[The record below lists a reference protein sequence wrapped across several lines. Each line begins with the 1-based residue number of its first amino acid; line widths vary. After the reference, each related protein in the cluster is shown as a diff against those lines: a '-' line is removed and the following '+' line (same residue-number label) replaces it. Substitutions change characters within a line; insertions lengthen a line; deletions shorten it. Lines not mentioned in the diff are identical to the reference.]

1 MDIVCNH
8 CNGKFKVADDKIP
21 AGKTVS
27 IPCPKCKHKLS
38 IGTDEKPKTDAPKK
52 DVGTG
57 DDHSYDASDKPFDFV
72 EEEGKTALVCE
83 ADDVVKSGLQ
93 AALENLEYHVT
104 EAKDTRDAL
113 RKMRYHVYDLV
124 MVNESFDT
132 LDSDQ
137 SGILGYLERL
147 PMEIRRRIF
156 VTLISQ
162 RYRTMDK
169 MMTFNKSVNL
179 ILNTKNIE
187 DTEKIL
193 PHRITDNDFFYR
205 VLNESMSKAGRM

>member
-1 MDIVCNH
+1 
-8 CNGKFKVADDKIP
+8 
-21 AGKTVS
+21 
-27 IPCPKCKHKLS
+27 
-38 IGTDEKPKTDAPKK
+38 
-52 DVGTG
+52 
-57 DDHSYDASDKPFDFV
+57 
-72 EEEGKTALVCE
+72 
-83 ADDVVKSGLQ
+83 VKSGLH

-179 ILNTKNIE
+179 ILNIKNIG

-205 VLNESMSKAGRM
+205 VLNESLRKAGRM